1 MTNSFRI
8 WNHPIL
14 ELETINIFWCAP
26 NPMFMSSSDFIPS
39 IPIWC
44 SRTIAELPGPVHFFP
59 TGLEGFLLK
68 LQNAANVSNDQHKPL
83 HCEALQH
90 TSALHMLLC
99 HCLEHHMCS
108 LRIWRTYHQD
118 EQYMVKCEKIRAFDP
133 CPVFDVSSK
142 HIKSIQIPVAGFESG
157 PPF

>member
-1 MTNSFRI
+1 
-8 WNHPIL
+8 
-14 ELETINIFWCAP
+14 
-26 NPMFMSSSDFIPS
+26 
-39 IPIWC
+39 
-44 SRTIAELPGPVHFFP
+44 
-59 TGLEGFLLK
+59 LEGFLLK
-68 LQNAANVSNDQHKPL
+68 LQTCQMINTSHFIAKLCNIHQHFT
-83 HCEALQH
+83 CCCV
-90 TSALHMLLC
+90 TVWSITC
-99 HCLEHHMCS
+99 VGS